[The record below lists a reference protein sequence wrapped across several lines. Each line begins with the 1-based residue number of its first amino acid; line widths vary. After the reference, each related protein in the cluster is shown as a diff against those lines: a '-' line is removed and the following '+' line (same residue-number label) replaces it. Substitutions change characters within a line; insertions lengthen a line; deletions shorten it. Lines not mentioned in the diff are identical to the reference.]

1 MHHLKE
7 FYKKKLPFC
16 ICTDDKGVFSCSSS
30 DEHFRAMQLLGLGKQ
45 EMYLQSVKCIDFI
58 FSDDTIK
65 QVLRTQ
71 MEMIKD
77 KTLGIWHFMCKI
89 RENLQFFDKT
99 WDPKEFFQK
108 RLKERLKYLDRP

>member
-1 MHHLKE
+1 MTNSLIVKCGSVKSYERHHLKE

-30 DEHFRAMQLLGLGKQ
+30 DEHFRAMQLLGLGNQ

-58 FSDDTIK
+58 FSDESTK

-71 MEMIKD
+71 MEMIKN
-77 KTLGIWHFMCKI
+77 KSLII
-89 RENLQFFDKT
+89 
-99 WDPKEFFQK
+99 
-108 RLKERLKYLDRP
+108 